1 MDEIAESARM
11 LELERFLPY
20 RLAVLAAQ
28 VSGALSQIYVREFSL
43 SVPEWR
49 ILANLGR
56 FGASN
61 AGDLAERS
69 SLDKPKVTRALQKLE
84 ARHLVQRTVDARDR
98 RQVRLSLTRRGRAM
112 LGQIAGLALEWE
124 GRLLEALSDGDKAAL
139 DRIVEGLSQRARQ
152 LQEAGRAEAK
162 GRRARPRPE
171 ARAVFRQA

>member
-1 MDEIAESARM
+1 MDEVADAAGM

-20 RLAVLAAQ
+20 RLSVLAAD
-28 VSGALSQIYVREFSL
+28 VSRALSQIYTREFGL

-56 FGASN
+56 FGPSN

-84 ARHLVQRTVDARDR
+84 ARGLVQRTVHARDR
-98 RQVRLSLTRRGRAM
+98 RQVRLSLSRRGRAM

-124 GRLLEALSDGDKAAL
+124 KKLVSVLSPADRERLERIMAALS
-139 DRIVEGLSQRARQ
+139 ARTGE
-152 LQEAGRAEAK
+152 LAK
-162 GRRARPRPE
+162 RNG
-171 ARAVFRQA
+171 